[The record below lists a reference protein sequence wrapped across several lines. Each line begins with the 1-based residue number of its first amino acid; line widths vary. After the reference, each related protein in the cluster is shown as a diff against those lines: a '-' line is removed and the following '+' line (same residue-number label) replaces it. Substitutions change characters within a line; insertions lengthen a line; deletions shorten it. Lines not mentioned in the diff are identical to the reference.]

1 MVWWSLPLATIYLM
15 SLSVLTRN
23 LAIQLID
30 KNHEYER
37 IALIDPR
44 LQIPNRRL
52 FEQRLATTFAQTQN
66 SSVTAH
72 LLLLDVDYF
81 KHINDNYGHD
91 EGDYFLSQMSDLLR
105 QMSGP
110 EDTLARF
117 GGDELAIIVMNR
129 SDEDV
134 IQLAQ
139 NIQSAVQQIRL
150 STDLAFF
157 TTVSIGIASS
167 ESAQSVSD
175 WFCVADK
182 ALYLVKRH
190 GRNGIQLF

>member
-1 MVWWSLPLATIYLM
+1 MVTMKVI
-15 SLSVLTRN
+15 
-23 LAIQLID
+23 
-30 KNHEYER
+30 
-37 IALIDPR
+37 
-44 LQIPNRRL
+44 
-52 FEQRLATTFAQTQN
+52 TFK
-66 SSVTAH
+66 S
-72 LLLLDVDYF
+72 DVRP
-81 KHINDNYGHD
+81 
-91 EGDYFLSQMSDLLR
+91 LR

-110 EDTLARF
+110 EDTPARF

-150 STDLAFF
+150 STDSAF

-175 WFCVADK
+175 WFGVADK